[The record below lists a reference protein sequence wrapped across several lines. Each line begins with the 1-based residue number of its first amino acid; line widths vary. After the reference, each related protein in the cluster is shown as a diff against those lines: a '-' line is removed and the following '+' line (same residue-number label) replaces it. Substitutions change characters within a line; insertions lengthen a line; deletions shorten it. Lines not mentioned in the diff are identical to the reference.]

1 LLWVRSIATNLQSKA
16 NEQGMFMT
24 KSIRGKLAI
33 AFGTIFLVLII
44 GSATNYYYLSQAE
57 QVQNRVLNVRAK
69 TVNAGKDINNGINYS
84 LAALRGYM
92 ILGADPTK
100 AQTLKKQRNDAW
112 ISIDKS
118 IETFDQ
124 VSANWTVPKNIEI
137 LASLKQELTAFKLAQ
152 QQVENIAQAPDNIP
166 SYQLLL
172 SDAAPRAGKILAALT
187 NIINAESNLAA
198 TVERKTL
205 LKLLADSRG
214 SFAIALANIRAY
226 LLSGDAQ
233 FKNNFNDKWQLN
245 QQRLTTINDNFKH
258 LFSPSQRQQWTDYQ
272 SVRSEFA
279 NLPKEMFDLRA
290 ADDWNKAN
298 YLLGTAAAPRA
309 KAALSY
315 LSQMAASQSNLLAND
330 VDTLNNATQNQISIL
345 VISALAS
352 LVISF
357 LMAFGFSNDL
367 LQRLQPI
374 LKKSQDIAA
383 NNLSSPQLDV
393 KGQDELAE
401 LTIAVNSMSQSLRE
415 TLSSTASSMKDVSVE
430 ANNIYTANSDM
441 STNITMQNEQINLIA
456 SAIEELSA
464 SASEV
469 SNYSVDAS
477 GSAKNSVDIAEQGGQ
492 LVHNSLGQMSEIS
505 EAFNTSANSI
515 ESLSQQSKQ
524 IEDILGVIR
533 GIAEQTNLLALNA
546 AIEAAR
552 AGEQGRGFA
561 VVADEVRQLAS
572 RTTEA
577 TTDVE
582 KAIESMRNDT
592 AVAVNSMGVGRE
604 KVAEGIDISNKVSDI
619 LNQII
624 ERAKDVAIKV
634 ETIATT
640 SKQQSVVTD
649 EIAGNTDQASSVSMK
664 IGESINEVVA
674 MAQGVS
680 DNSSS
685 RANDLQLMI
694 NR

>member
-1 LLWVRSIATNLQSKA
+1 
-16 NEQGMFMT
+16 MFMT

-374 LKKSQDIAA
+374 LKKSQDIAS

>member
-1 LLWVRSIATNLQSKA
+1 
-16 NEQGMFMT
+16 MT

-57 QVQNRVLNVRAK
+57 QVQNRVLNLRVK

-92 ILGADPTK
+92 ILGADPVK
-100 AQTLKKQRNDAW
+100 SAILKKQRNDAW
-112 ISIDKS
+112 VTIDKS

-124 VSANWTVPKNIEI
+124 VSSNWTVPKNIEI
-137 LASLKQELTAFKLAQ
+137 LTSLKQELSAFKLAQ
-152 QQVENIAQAPDNIP
+152 EQVENIAQTPENIP

-187 NIINAESNLAA
+187 NIINTESSLAA

-233 FKNNFNDKWQLN
+233 FKKKFNDKWQLN
-245 QQRLTTINDNFKH
+245 QQRLTTINNSYQH
-258 LFSPSQRQQWTDYQ
+258 LFSQSQRQHWDDYQ
-272 SVRSEFA
+272 SVRTEFS
-279 NLPKEMFDLRA
+279 NLPKKMFDLRA

-298 YLLGTAAAPRA
+298 YLLGTTAAPRA

-315 LSQMAASQSNLLAND
+315 LSQMAASQAKLLKSD
-330 VDTLNNATQNQISIL
+330 VNTLNNATQNQISIL

-383 NNLSSPQLDV
+383 NNLSSPQLEV

-401 LTIAVNSMSQSLRE
+401 LTVAVNSMSQSLRE
-415 TLSSTASSMKDVSVE
+415 TLRSTADSMKDVSIE

-441 STNITMQNEQINLIA
+441 STNITMQTEQMSLIA

-469 SNYSVDAS
+469 SNYSVAAS
-477 GSAKNSVDIAEQGGQ
+477 GSAKDSVDIAEQGGQ
-492 LVHNSLGQMSEIS
+492 LVHSSLGQMSEIS

-572 RTTEA
+572 RTTDA

-680 DNSSS
+680 NNSSS
-685 RANDLQLMI
+685 RAKDLQLMI

>member
-1 LLWVRSIATNLQSKA
+1 
-16 NEQGMFMT
+16 MT